1 MKGRFTTNHDEGSR
15 GHAIDREPISPGC
28 KLEIESVTV
37 SGPTSFFAGPSLST
51 EFNQNLGTAAQLNLS
66 LEKATQADTVTVTED
81 EI

>member
-1 MKGRFTTNHDEGSR
+1 MKGRFTTNHDKGSR
-15 GHAIDREPISPGC
+15 GHAIDREPTSPGW
-28 KLEIESVTV
+28 KLEVRPPLV

-51 EFNQNLGTAAQLNLS
+51 EFNQNLGTPAQLDVS